1 MKWKRFLAMAGL
13 IFLLAIYAIA
23 LISAFSNSPQ
33 SKNWLMA
40 AIISSAVIPIL
51 IYAAQL
57 VARVLKPEKTDP
69 DPSGTGS
76 DRS

>member
-13 IFLLAIYAIA
+13 LLILAMYAIA
-23 LISAFSNSPQ
+23 LISAFSHSPE

-51 IYAAQL
+51 LYAVQL
-57 VARVLKPEKTDP
+57 VARVLKPDKTDP
-69 DPSGTGS
+69 DPSGKS
-76 DRS
+76 NKQP